1 MAIKTFTTGEV
12 LTASDTNTYLANAG
26 LVYIASGTL
35 SSTATNFAS
44 VFSSTYR
51 NYRVVISSIQMSNT
65 GYVYFQML
73 TGTTP
78 NTSAEYAWAFA
89 GYTAGGTA
97 ANDNATGQAVGF
109 LGWAQSGANNIPIGA
124 LSFDI
129 YAPNAAERT
138 FLTVQAT
145 SFSGTLTSRVG
156 LSEHNLTTAYDG
168 IRFLTNNG
176 AVTFGGNVTIYGYRQ
191 A

>member
-1 MAIKTFTTGEV
+1 MGYPDFAVGEV
-12 LTASDTNTYLANAG
+12 LTASDMDRVG
-26 LVYIASGTL
+26 LWQITTGALSG
-35 SSTATNFAS
+35 TATNFAS
-44 VFSSTYR
+44 VFSSSFR

-65 GYVYFQML
+65 ADVYFQML
-73 TGTTP
+73 SGTTP
-78 NTSAEYAWAFA
+78 ATSAEYNWAFA
-89 GYTAGGTA
+89 GYTAGGAA
-97 ANDNATGQAVGF
+97 ANSNATGQAVGY
-109 LGWAQSGANNIPIGA
+109 LGWTQSGANNIPIGA

-176 AVTFGGNVTIYGYRQ
+176 AVTFGGNVAIYGYNKGY
-191 A
+191 